1 VGVNHTV
8 PNLNNARY
16 VSVGVFNGDNS
27 SGVASASQTNPQ
39 AVGFDSGSLDGSAQG
54 VLQALGI
61 SIPPE
66 YTNLMVNLPN
76 LYVVAVARDIN
87 NPTIAPASQYTID
100 LEGTSLV
107 PINTPIQIQGRSYIC
122 PGTTTGGNVNYML
135 NPLVVAANKDFIPQQ

>member
-1 VGVNHTV
+1 MK
-8 PNLNNARY
+8 
-16 VSVGVFNGDNS
+16 S

-76 LYVVAVARDIN
+76 LYVVAVARDI
-87 NPTIAPASQYTID
+87 ASAAS
-100 LEGTSLV
+100 EGIRVVSTPMSGAGAKLAV
-107 PINTPIQIQGRSYIC
+107 ARSDTNAINSAGDPGR
-122 PGTTTGGNVNYML
+122 
-135 NPLVVAANKDFIPQQ
+135 